1 MNRIRKIFVG
11 ILLFFC
17 GVSLVWADDK
27 NLNFNYV
34 NGFNYTV
41 INEMDLL
48 LNKTLYYDNKFI
60 SWRINEMDGND
71 ILSTLTIYDASG
83 KKLKTKKIDDTVF
96 LQFEVH
102 DDYLYVFGVSYFDNF
117 WHLTIKKYDLNL
129 KLIDEYFSYDE
140 EASGEIQKK
149 FLNSLIQYRYS
160 DYDLFAFD
168 DDGNGYFLFGNL
180 SFGPDYDDIFIPS
193 SYDIDDLL
201 EKWPWISDFLELYSA
216 GYNVVAY
223 DSKGSFSVY
232 LLENNDVYTVSLFQN
247 DREVWVEDADNVI
260 DVQIVGEYILVST
273 RDSILVVNLNG
284 EVYQTISIDDIQT
297 NTDYDFDKYY
307 IYNIEGDSNKF
318 IFTVLGLDNNTNNTV
333 ISEQIWSKRISIKTS
348 IKGKGT
354 VDVDDLYEYG
364 DGVEFTVTP
373 EEGYRVK
380 SISVVDLN
388 GNEIE
393 HENGVI
399 KNLKTDVLIK
409 VRFVK
414 EDGFDLYWSH
424 DPQLSC
430 GRPYYFEISDGFVL
444 FDYYGSAFKYSFE
457 DGFVSSL
464 NLSDSW
470 EALFA
475 YKLND
480 IFVVA
485 YLDRDKKTYLVSIDE
500 NLNVLNKV
508 SIDENYSGDY
518 FIYDQ
523 SSEVEVK
530 NNKLVFTSDN
540 YLSSFTIDKNLNVV
554 QNDLNKNGEYFLY
567 SGYQVTKY
575 DRNHKPIKS
584 INLDYTIHNFIKY
597 DDKFI
602 AISYNSYNLIF
613 YVFDEEINLLNQ
625 KKFNDIN
632 FNYYIVNSKFYVEFG
647 VDWFVLNNKNEFSPL
662 DKAPVLEDNEAN
674 EENKIAVELM
684 KKYSNYYVDYIE
696 LDKSGYIVRFYDEN
710 DNYRYGY
717 FDKNLNLVFSSS
729 YSFYVT
735 DYYFLSF
742 DDDNGLVK
750 LYDRSGKY
758 SGDIILPDGAY
769 INFIFYSDKNNFV
782 FIGNLFSNSESSR
795 MCQAY
800 NYIMYYYKDNNIITK
815 NDGNGDVVS
824 NKDKAAVGEEVYI
837 TIHPNEGYY
846 LKSLTVIDEDGNE
859 IEVVDNKFIMPNS
872 DVTIEVTFEK
882 IEENPDTADII
893 FISIVALVACGVVYF
908 VNRKKIKFIK

>member
-1 MNRIRKIFVG
+1 MNKIRKIFVG

-71 ILSTLTIYDASG
+71 ILSILTIYDASG

-102 DDYLYVFGVSYFDNF
+102 DDYLYVFGESYFDNF

-140 EASGEIQKK
+140 EASGEIQGK
-149 FLNSLIQYRYS
+149 FLNSFIQYRYS
-160 DYDLFAFD
+160 DYDMFAFD
-168 DDGNGYFLFGNL
+168 ADGNGYFLFGNL
-180 SFGPDYDDIFIPS
+180 SFGPDYDNIVISS
-193 SYDIDDLL
+193 SYDSDDLL
-201 EKWPWISDFLELYSA
+201 EKWPWISNISEFYNN
-216 GYNVVAY
+216 GYEVVAY

-247 DREVWVEDADNVI
+247 DKEVWVEDADNVI

-273 RDSILVVNLNG
+273 FDSIFVVTLNG

-318 IFTVLGLDNNTNNTV
+318 IFTVLGLDSNTNNIA
-333 ISEQIWSKRISIKTS
+333 ISEQIWSRGISVKTS

-354 VDVDDLYEYG
+354 VDFDDLYEYG
-364 DGVEFTVTP
+364 DDVKFTVTP

-380 SISVVDLN
+380 SIDVVDLN

-393 HENGVI
+393 HENGII

-424 DPQLSC
+424 DPQFSC
-430 GRPYYFEISDGFVL
+430 ERPYYFEISNGFVL
-444 FDYYGSAFKYSFE
+444 FDYYGSVFKYSFK

-464 NLSDSW
+464 DLSDSW
-470 EALFA
+470 NALFA

-500 NLNVLNKV
+500 NLNILNKV

-518 FIYDQ
+518 FIYDS

-554 QNDLNKNGEYFLY
+554 QNDLNENGEYFLY
-567 SGYQVTKY
+567 SGKRIMKY
-575 DRNHKPIKS
+575 NRQHKLVLSTSFNSDIS
-584 INLDYTIHNFIKY
+584 NLVKYGDVFIVFSGYGKVADIYDSNLKNISFKIFDSQGSEIVYSDGKLYVKNNSEWYTLSDENEIILS
-597 DDKFI
+597 DKVPV
-602 AISYNSYNLIF
+602 SEN
-613 YVFDEEINLLNQ
+613 
-625 KKFNDIN
+625 ND
-632 FNYYIVNSKFYVEFG
+632 
-647 VDWFVLNNKNEFSPL
+647 
-662 DKAPVLEDNEAN
+662 AN
-674 EENKIAVELM
+674 EENKIAAELM

-729 YSFYVT
+729 YSFYIT

-742 DDDNGLVK
+742 DDDTGLVK
-750 LYDRSGKY
+750 LYDRSGEY
-758 SGDIILPDGAY
+758 SGDIILPDGAHINY
-769 INFIFYSDKNNFV
+769 ILYSDKNNFV
-782 FIGNLFSNSESSR
+782 FIGILFSNSKSSKI
-795 MCQAY
+795 CQGY
-800 NYIMYYYKDNNIITK
+800 NYIMYYYKGNNIKTK

-837 TIHPNEGYY
+837 TIRPNEGYY

-872 DVTIEVTFEK
+872 DVAIEVTFEK

-908 VNRKKIKFIK
+908 VNRKKIKSIK